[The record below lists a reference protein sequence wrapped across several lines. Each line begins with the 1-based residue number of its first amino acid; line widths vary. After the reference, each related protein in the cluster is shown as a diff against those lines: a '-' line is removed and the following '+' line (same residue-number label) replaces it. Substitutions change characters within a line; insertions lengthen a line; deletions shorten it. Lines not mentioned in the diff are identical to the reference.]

1 MAAPCRA
8 IELPQH
14 GKFGQFGGRFV
25 AETLVAALNQLEEQ
39 YLKIRELPDFW
50 DELWGLMTSFAGRPT
65 SLFLAKNLSR
75 QCGNANIW
83 LKREDLNHTGSHK
96 INNCLG
102 QALLARR
109 MGKRKLLAETGAG
122 QHGVASATVAAL
134 LDMECVV
141 YMGSEDV
148 RRQALNVSRM
158 KLLGAKV
165 VPVESGTRTLKDA
178 TNEALRAWV
187 GEVDEAHY
195 MLGSV
200 VGPHP
205 YPLMVRDFQS
215 VIGREVLNQLGQ
227 NPDVVIACVGG
238 GSNAA
243 GIFAEF
249 IGSKSRLVGV
259 EAGGRSNDPGQH
271 CCSLTQGR
279 PGILHG
285 ALTQLLQS
293 EDGQVLDTHS
303 VSAGLDY
310 PGVGPEHAYWQ
321 STKAVEYHSVS
332 DQEALDAFGQLC
344 ALEGVVPALET
355 AHAIAWCLKQQF
367 EPGQNVVICLSG
379 RGDKDVA
386 EVLRLRGEL

>member
-1 MAAPCRA
+1 MAAPCRV
-8 IELPQH
+8 IELPQQ

-25 AETLVAALNQLEEQ
+25 AETLVAALNELERQ
-39 YLKIRELPDFW
+39 YLSIREQADFW
-50 DELWGLMTSFAGRPT
+50 DELWELMTSFAGRPT

-75 QCGNANIW
+75 HCGSANIW

-109 MGKRKLLAETGAG
+109 MGKKKLLAETGAG

-227 NPDVVIACVGG
+227 HPDVVIACVGG

-259 EAGGRSNDPGQH
+259 EAGGRSGDPGQH
-271 CCSLTQGR
+271 CCSLTKGR

-355 AHAIAWCLKQQF
+355 AHAIAWCLKQRF
-367 EPGQNVVICLSG
+367 EPDQNVVICLSG